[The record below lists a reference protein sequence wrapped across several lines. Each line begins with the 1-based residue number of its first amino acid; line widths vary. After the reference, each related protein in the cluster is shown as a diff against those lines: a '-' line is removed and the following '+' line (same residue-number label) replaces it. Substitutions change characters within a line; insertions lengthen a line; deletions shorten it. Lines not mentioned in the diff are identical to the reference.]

1 MELRSTPLRQTIFSG
16 LAAGAAGGILLN
28 LYLVLTIVLIRRWTD
43 PGTLMKF
50 VAQGVMGQKAF
61 SNPSAVLIGTVIF
74 YSIALLWGLGY
85 AYVAST
91 EPPLVTK
98 PLISGA
104 VFGVVVYIVMQVV
117 ELTVKIWSW
126 HSDSGLF
133 LMLNSIA
140 GHILAFGIPV
150 AYIVARWPHR
160 S

>member
-28 LYLVLTIVLIRRWTD
+28 LYLVLTIVAIRHWTD

-50 VAQGVMGQKAF
+50 VAQGVLGSKAF

-74 YSIALLWGLGY
+74 YTIALLWGLGY

-104 VFGVVVYIVMQVV
+104 VFGVTVYIVMQVV

-126 HSDSGLF
+126 NTF
-133 LMLNSIA
+133 LALNSIV
-140 GHILAFGIPV
+140 GHIIAFGIPV
-150 AYIVARWPHR
+150 AYIVARWPDR